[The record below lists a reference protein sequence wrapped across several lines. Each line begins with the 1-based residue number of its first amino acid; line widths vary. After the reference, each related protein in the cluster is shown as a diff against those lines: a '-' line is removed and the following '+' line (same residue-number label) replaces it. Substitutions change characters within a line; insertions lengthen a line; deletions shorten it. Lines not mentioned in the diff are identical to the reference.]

1 MAELATV
8 ARPYARALFEA
19 ADPATARS
27 LVAVLQRLALIASE
41 PRLREFADDPR
52 VSAREV
58 GELIQGVLGE
68 PLPPLL
74 QGLLDAVLENHR
86 LAAMGEIAEQFR
98 ALVDAREGVSKATIY
113 SAFELSAEQLADL
126 LPALERRFGRRLQAE
141 VVVEPELIGGVRVV
155 VGDEVLDTSVRAR
168 LEQMRTGLA
177 A

>member
-19 ADPATARS
+19 ADTAVAPS
-27 LVAVLQRLALIASE
+27 LVAALQRLALIASD

-74 QGLLDAVLENHR
+74 QGLLNTVLENHR

-98 ALVDAREGVSKATIY
+98 ALVDARQGVSKATIC
-113 SAFELSAEQLADL
+113 SAFELSDEQLAGL

-141 VVVEPELIGGVRVV
+141 VVIEPELIGGVRVV